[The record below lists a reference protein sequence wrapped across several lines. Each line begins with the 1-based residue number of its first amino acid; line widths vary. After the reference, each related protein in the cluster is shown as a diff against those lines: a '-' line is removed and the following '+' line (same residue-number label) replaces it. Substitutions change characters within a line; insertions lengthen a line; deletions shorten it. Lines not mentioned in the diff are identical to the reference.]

1 MGAAFEPK
9 TWEELAED
17 TYGMGTDG
25 ANDEE
30 ELDTEDEN
38 EDEDN
43 EEE

>member
-17 TYGMGTDG
+17 TYDMGTDG
-25 ANDEE
+25 KDG
-30 ELDTEDEN
+30 DTCDVSIED